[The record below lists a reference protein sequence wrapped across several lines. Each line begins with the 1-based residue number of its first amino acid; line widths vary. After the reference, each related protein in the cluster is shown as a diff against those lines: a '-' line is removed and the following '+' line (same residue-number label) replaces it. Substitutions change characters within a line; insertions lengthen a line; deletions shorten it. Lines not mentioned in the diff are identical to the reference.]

1 MEALNKEVSTE
12 YLSCNMNYT
21 AIFTSVNYYENTVF
35 MIRTNFG
42 VPVRK

>member
-1 MEALNKEVSTE
+1 MEALNKEVSTV

-35 MIRTNFG
+35 MIITNFG
-42 VPVRK
+42 VTVRK